1 MARPRRDFF
10 GCRGGV
16 CFLGG
21 LPPSTATLRCWG
33 QGFLFGAQ
41 GPGFGILRLRVSG
54 LQGLGFK
61 GLGVWGLGHM
71 GSGGPYNGLRHFFPV
86 YLEFKVH
93 CMLSIYPILRPT
105 QNP

>member
-1 MARPRRDFF
+1 ML
-10 GCRGGV
+10 
-16 CFLGG
+16 LGTGFSVWCSRFVG
-21 LPPSTATLRCWG
+21 L
-33 QGFLFGAQ
+33 
-41 GPGFGILRLRVSG
+41 GFGIFRLRVSG

-71 GSGGPYNGLRHFFPV
+71 GLEGPVRHFFPV